1 MKQRIRHLLSIL
13 LVCAMVL
20 SLLPISVLAE
30 EIEATPI
37 TVTEPAKAPEGEG
50 EPTRDPEPEPIPE
63 PKAELTLNIADG
75 SISLGNGTYKQGEA
89 KPVAIPEDGLVITG
103 TSTENTITVD
113 PGEGNMVAFIIS
125 GLTLETAEEKNL
137 IDIQS
142 GNVTLMLEGENS
154 LSNKTG
160 GEKASVRVSS
170 SASLTI
176 NGTGNLNIYSGL
188 EDGVHE
194 ANGAGIG
201 GNFEESPKAITIN
214 GGTITVEQYGTSAA
228 IGGGARADSG
238 KISITGGEID
248 VTVLPAGGNIESAGT
263 GIGGGGE
270 NIKDSSLIGSAGS
283 ADISITGGK
292 ITAHVESAIFDFG
305 SISSGAAIGAGEN
318 KGGTIYI
325 GGDADVHA
333 TAQNLAC
340 AIGSSNATWSSSGDN
355 VFPPPEDPM
364 NITIEGNAKVFAQT
378 ESLDFY
384 GQGAYSGAAIGM
396 SVQNLQRC
404 SITIGGNA
412 DVTARGSWYGA
423 GIGGSYVQINKQ
435 AQPINITIQDNAKVD
450 ASAEVYGAGIG
461 SGYGDAGAES
471 ATIVIKDNPTIV
483 AKGGWGGAG
492 IGGAKG
498 TQGGSITITGGD
510 ITAEGGVGGVDLFGI
525 NIGGAGI
532 GAGAVDDS
540 DGYGAL
546 AGDITIGGTAKV
558 KAIGGTGSAGIGGGN
573 LEAITTTGAP
583 SVESRDDNGGGAES
597 ITITDTASVYA
608 VGGKGASAIGS
619 GATYDGAPAPIT
631 EKLIITDG
639 TTVEAY
645 ADGAKFA
652 IDMGN
657 TNEGAVQVTDTV
669 LNGRFA
675 ADETMPEDSK
685 GNHPINLLKDDKV
698 DAKLTLPAGYRAFAV
713 TASDDSEGTIRIQN
727 SVYSKRYAYYTE
739 EDNSKQLTYPLYENK
754 DADGTYFMLTKDEL
768 RWMPFVTIQPADI
781 TVYMGGD
788 SYDKVVGEDGEIV
801 TDQENGLPEPG
812 FYVTLPDELNAELKK
827 ALGVSEDTV
836 LDLSPYLSFHSG
848 NKTWTLERYDG
859 AETSIVNGKYIYRMS
874 AGDGQDP
881 VRMQFKGDDG
891 SIHISDQLDLTKVLH
906 NHYDMSIYPG
916 AVDQT
921 TVYAK
926 IDTAKITANGGDVSK
941 ISYLTYAA
949 SAIEGKLTI
958 RGVTQTGDSRPVK
971 DKVDQP
977 VTQITATAPNGTKY
991 YVNDSKVEVVKG
1003 IPSLLVDEIIHTET
1017 SDKLLK
1023 DKALET
1029 LKLTASSKLNYDF
1042 RYLDLVDKSNGN
1054 TWITANNSIKVYWP
1068 YPKNTNQN
1076 TKFYLVHFE
1085 GLDREMDVED
1095 LAGEVAKCNAVSVK
1109 IENTSQGIAFETSSF
1124 SPFVLV
1130 WSESSGGG
1138 GSTTDPDPK
1147 PEPKPDPDDTGVS
1160 DWLDTKDH
1168 RLYLVGYPDSTFRP
1182 ERNMTRAE
1190 VAQMFYALLLDQD
1203 VAITTTFSDVADEA
1217 WYATAV
1223 KTLASLGMMD
1233 GYPDGTFRPDAPIT
1247 RAEFATV
1254 ALAFAYDPASASCS
1268 YTDVNA
1274 NAWYYTYVAQATT
1287 YGWIGGYPDDS
1298 FRPNNSITRAEVAV
1312 IVNNMLGRDADERYI
1327 DRNADELVHFVDLS
1341 KNHWAYYTIMEATN
1355 SHDYTK
1361 ASAGETWKNV
1371 R

>member
-1 MKQRIRHLLSIL
+1 M
-13 LVCAMVL
+13 CAMVL

-37 TVTEPAKAPEGEG
+37 TVTEPAETPEEDG
-50 EPTRDPEPEPIPE
+50 EPTGDPEPEPIPE
-63 PKAELTLNIADG
+63 PKAEPTLNIADG

-142 GNVTLMLEGENS
+142 GNVTLTLEGENA

-160 GEKASVRVSS
+160 GEKAVVHVSS

-176 NGTGNLNIYSGL
+176 DGTGSLNIY
-188 EDGVHE
+188 
-194 ANGAGIG
+194 NGSEGGSNPAYGAAIG
-201 GNFEESPKAITIN
+201 GNFQESPN
-214 GGTITVEQYGTSAA
+214 SVTVELGSIGIVQYGTSAG
-228 IGGGARADSG
+228 IGGGAQANS
-238 KISITGGEID
+238 GEIIIR
-248 VTVLPAGGNIESAGT
+248 GGNIDVAVYEGDGNSAGT
-263 GIGGGGE
+263 GIGGGAEGYE
-270 NIKDSSLIGSAGS
+270 GTNEVGTGGSANVSILGGTVSVLVRPNEIHESGAAIGSGQNKGGYIHIGGTAQVLAECWVQSAAIGGGSGVAVAVGDPVFPSQDDDGTIIIDGQANVRAITHTFIYDEEAGPEC
-283 ADISITGGK
+283 T
-292 ITAHVESAIFDFG
+292 
-305 SISSGAAIGAGEN
+305 GAAIGAGGFN
-318 KGGTIYI
+318 HQ
-325 GGDADVHA
+325 A
-333 TAQNLAC
+333 
-340 AIGSSNATWSSSGDN
+340 W
-355 VFPPPEDPM
+355 
-364 NITIEGNAKVFAQT
+364 
-378 ESLDFY
+378 
-384 GQGAYSGAAIGM
+384 
-396 SVQNLQRC
+396 
-404 SITIGGNA
+404 SITIKDSAKVDATAGAYAAGIGGA
-412 DVTARGSWYGA
+412 FEYSSKKGGKAQPVTITIQDDAEVKAVSEYFGA
-423 GIGGSYVQINKQ
+423 GIGGGYSQN
-435 AQPINITIQDNAKVD
+435 ASWNPLNHTITICDNASVEAYGGAGGYD
-450 ASAEVYGAGIG
+450 LSGGAGIG
-461 SGYGDAGAES
+461 SGSDADIGSISIKGNATVKAVGGMGA
-471 ATIVIKDNPTIV
+471 
-483 AKGGWGGAG
+483 AG
-492 IGGAKG
+492 IG
-498 TQGGSITITGGD
+498 TGGVSEF
-510 ITAEGGVGGVDLFGI
+510 T
-525 NIGGAGI
+525 
-532 GAGAVDDS
+532 
-540 DGYGAL
+540 GY
-546 AGDITIGGTAKV
+546 DKAKV
-558 KAIGGTGSAGIGGGN
+558 
-573 LEAITTTGAP
+573 
-583 SVESRDDNGGGAES
+583 ESL
-597 ITITDTASVYA
+597 T
-608 VGGKGASAIGS
+608 
-619 GATYDGAPAPIT
+619 
-631 EKLIITDG
+631 ITDG
-639 TTVEAY
+639 TTIEAY

-652 IDMGN
+652 IDVGN
-657 TNEGAVQVTDTV
+657 TDEGAVHVTDTI

-675 ADETMPEDSK
+675 ADEPMPKDSN
-685 GNHPINLLKDDKV
+685 GNHPINLLKDDNV
-698 DAKLTLPAGYRAFAV
+698 DAKLALPTGYRAFAV
-713 TASDDSEGTIRIQN
+713 TASDSEGTIRVQN
-727 SVYSKRYAYYTE
+727 GVYSERYAYYTA
-739 EDNSKQLTYPLYENK
+739 EDSSKQLTYPLYENK
-754 DADGTYFMLTKDEL
+754 TADGAYFMLTKDEL
-768 RWMPFVTIQPADI
+768 RWMPLVTIQPADI

-958 RGVTQTGDSRPVK
+958 RGVTQTGDSTPVK

-977 VTQITATAPNGTKY
+977 VTQITATAPDGTKY

-1029 LKLTASSKLNYDF
+1029 LKLTTSSKLNYDF

-1109 IENTSQGIAFETSSF
+1109 IENTAQGIAFETSSF

-1287 YGWIGGYPDDS
+1287 YGWIGGYPDNS

-1355 SHDYTK
+1355 GHDYTK